1 MIWMRNMKKILLTL
15 AMLLVSLQGMATH
28 VYGGELVWKCL
39 PNGKFKFFL
48 TMYRDCGGI
57 DYSAVNHTITTNA
70 PCGNFVVNRV
80 VPDQF
85 VAPVC
90 FSSTTTAQAQCTGT
104 GFGNYGTGTLQK
116 IVFESGELT
125 INGSPPAAG
134 WYFYHSIFVR
144 PSQLTNGGSNQN
156 FIARAIM
163 YPYTAPGATGPT
175 SANPCFDSSP
185 DFLEDPALLAVTN
198 SDIVYNNLGYD
209 PDLDSLYYDWAD
221 PIITFP
227 STPISWNAGYSS
239 SSPLPTGAGST
250 GATLVGETG
259 EVSFTSAQAGSFAT
273 CLKVESWRC
282 GQKIGEI
289 FRDIPIS
296 ILSQTNPTGFCA
308 ATYQPGPPL
317 LSLTP
322 DASLVTPT
330 VLTPIT
336 NLSGDTIAYQTSA
349 YPGDTVKFEVLASDP
364 YPNPNCNAQ
373 IITLSAAGG
382 NLSSAANYGNASNCL
397 FNPPCATLT
406 SKNTGAYSGSFSSAQ
421 INKADFE
428 WEIDCNHL
436 FYQEFQC
443 GALKSDYDFYFR
455 MIDDQCPINEF
466 SYAKV
471 TVKVLNYMPRN
482 VDITNAC
489 ISQDPITGAVSFDWV
504 NNVDTGF
511 NYDYY
516 LINHIDALG
525 NTTVVDTI
533 KDWTVQSYTH
543 VGANPNEVNRYFIQ
557 TGGGCGLIT
566 PPSDTIQNIR
576 VGLQAFPPPPNSSIA
591 RLDWNRWLLG
601 DTSTNYAIWVEAPA
615 NSNIWTQ
622 LGSTQDTSWIDTV
635 AFCGSWLNYQV
646 RYNTTCESSLDSGFF
661 SDKTEPNRIL
671 FDSVTV
677 AGGNIASIAW
687 QQSNDSDVVYYRILR
702 EDNNGFPVPVDSVLA
717 ANWAISMPWAYA
729 LSNAAN
735 QSEKY
740 WVQAVDSC
748 GNFSSLGTTTP
759 SSTIYLQI
767 GIDPCDGYARLRWN
781 SYKEWTQTQP
791 LEYNLYAD
799 ITDPTGGIITGVLL
813 KGGNLDTTF
822 NHYGILNG
830 FSYCY
835 YVRAVDTT
843 GTITSTSNRVC
854 NSSAVVQGSKV
865 LYLGRA
871 SVNSQNGVNMY
882 AYIDKD
888 ADVIDY
894 QVQRADDEI
903 GPYLTIGS
911 VVKPSLGPWE
921 VKFVDYTADPMSR
934 RYYYRI
940 TSRDSCGALDTV
952 SNIATNILLNAEAV
966 GNLTCAL
973 TWSAYRDFDAGV
985 DEYEVYRSINGGNS
999 FTYVTS
1005 TEDTSFIDDIKPFTN
1020 SKGKYCYYVRAIAKD
1035 GLIPWRDEFG
1045 EKFNARSNVACAV
1058 HKARLWFPTAFSPY
1072 SDFVENRIWKPQGV
1086 FARPDSYTMF
1096 IMDRWGQEVF
1106 RTNVIDQGW
1115 DGKTN
1120 GKDASMGMYT
1130 YYVKYRSIEDIP
1142 IEERGNF
1149 SLLY

>member
-1 MIWMRNMKKILLTL
+1 MKKIFLTL

-48 TMYRDCGGI
+48 TMYRDCGGT
-57 DYSAVNHTITTNA
+57 DYGAMNHTITTNA
-70 PCGNFVVNRV
+70 PCGNFIVNRV

-90 FSSTTTAQAQCTGT
+90 FSSTTTAQAQCAAT

-116 IVFESGELT
+116 IVFESTELT
-125 INGSPPAAG
+125 INGSPPASG
-134 WYFYHSIFVR
+134 WYFYHEIFAR

-156 FIARAIM
+156 FIARATM
-163 YPYTAPGATGPT
+163 YPYTAPGTTGPANT
-175 SANPCFDSSP
+175 NPCFDSSP

-198 SDIVYNNLGYD
+198 SETVYNNLGYD
-209 PDLDSLYYDWAD
+209 PDLDSLYYEWAD
-221 PIITFP
+221 PLIVFP

-239 SSPLPTGAGST
+239 SSPLPAGNGSSGAI
-250 GATLVGETG
+250 LVGETG
-259 EVSFTSAQAGSFAT
+259 EISFTSAQAGSFVT

-296 ILSQTNPTGFCA
+296 ILSQANPPGLCA

-317 LSLTP
+317 LTLTP

-349 YPGDTVKFEVLASDP
+349 YPGDTIKFEVLASDP

-382 NLSSAANYGNASNCL
+382 NLSSAANYGNVSNCL

-406 SKNTGAYSGSFSSAQ
+406 SKNTGTYAGSFSSAQ

-428 WEIDCNHL
+428 WKIDCNHL

-482 VDITNAC
+482 VEINNAC
-489 ISQDPITGAVSFDWV
+489 ISQDPLTGAVSFDWV

-533 KDWTVQSYTH
+533 KDWSVQSYTH
-543 VGANPNEVNRYFIQ
+543 VGANPNEVNKYFIQ

-615 NSNIWTQ
+615 NSNQWTQ
-622 LGSTQDTSWIDTV
+622 LGTTKDTSWIDTV

-702 EDNNGFPVPVDSVLA
+702 EDNNGFPVPVDSVLS
-717 ANWAISMPWAYA
+717 ANWAISMPWTYA

-740 WVQAVDSC
+740 WIQAVDSC
-748 GNFSSLGTTTP
+748 GNYSSLGTTTP

-871 SVNSQNGVNMY
+871 TVNSQNGVNMY

-940 TSRDSCGALDTV
+940 TSRDSCGSLDTV

-966 GNLTCAL
+966 GNLTCAI

-985 DEYEVYRSINGGNS
+985 DAYDVYRSINGGNS

-1020 SKGKYCYYVRAIAKD
+1020 SKGKYCYYVKAIAKD

-1058 HKARLWFPTAFSPY
+1058 HKARLWFPTAFSPN
-1072 SDFVENRIWKPQGV
+1072 SDVVENRIWKPQGV

-1106 RTNVIDQGW
+1106 RTNVIEQGW

-1120 GKDASMGMYT
+1120 GKDALMGMYT
-1130 YYVKYRSIEDIP
+1130 YYVKYRSIEDVP

>member
-1 MIWMRNMKKILLTL
+1 MKKILFTL
-15 AMLLVSLQGMATH
+15 VMLLLSLQGMATH

-39 PNGKFKFFL
+39 PNGNFKFFL
-48 TMYRDCGGI
+48 TMYRDCGGT
-57 DYSAVNHTITTNA
+57 DYNATFHNITTNA
-70 PCGNFVVNRV
+70 PCGNFRV
-80 VPDQF
+80 DRVLPDQF
-85 VAPVC
+85 VAPIC
-90 FSSTTTAQAQCTGT
+90 YASTTTAQAQCNNTSFGT
-104 GFGNYGTGTLQK
+104 YGTGTLQK
-116 IVFESGELT
+116 IVFESSEIT
-125 INGSPPAAG
+125 INGTPPVTG
-134 WYFYHSIFVR
+134 WYFYHQIFAR

-156 FIARAIM
+156 FIARAVM
-163 YPYTAPGATGPT
+163 YPYTAPGAAGPT
-175 SANPCFDSSP
+175 ITNPCFDSSP

-198 SDIVYNNLGYD
+198 SEIVYNNLGYD

-221 PIITFP
+221 PLITWP
-227 STPISWNAGYSS
+227 STPISWNTGYSS
-239 SSPLPTGAGST
+239 SSPLPTGSGST
-250 GATLVGETG
+250 GANLINETG
-259 EVSFTSAQAGSFAT
+259 EISFVSAQAGSFAT
-273 CLKVESWRC
+273 CVKVESWRC

-296 ILSQTNPTGFCA
+296 ILSQTTPVGFCA
-308 ATYQPGPPL
+308 PTYQSGPPL

-322 DASLVTPT
+322 DASMVTPT
-330 VLTPIT
+330 SLTAVT
-336 NLSGDTIAYQTSA
+336 NLIGDTIAYETSA
-349 YPGDTVKFEVLASDP
+349 YPGDTIKFEVLASDP
-364 YPNPNCNAQ
+364 YPNPNCDAQ

-382 NLSSAANYGNASNCL
+382 NLSSAANYGNSNNCL

-406 SKNTGAYSGSFSSAQ
+406 SKNTGAYAGSFSSAQ

-428 WEIDCNHL
+428 WKIDCNHL

-443 GALKSDYDFYFR
+443 GALKSDYEFYFR

-471 TVKVLNYMPRN
+471 RVKVLNYMPQN

-489 ISQDPITGAVSFDWV
+489 ISQDPVTGSVSFDWV
-504 NNVDTGF
+504 NNIDTGF

-525 NTTVVDTI
+525 NTTIVDTI
-533 KDWTVQSYTH
+533 RDWTVQSYTH
-543 VGANPNEVNRYFIQ
+543 VGANPNQVNRYFIQ
-557 TGGGCGLIT
+557 TGGGCGLVT

-591 RLDWNRWLLG
+591 RLDWNRWLPG
-601 DTSTNYAIWVEAPA
+601 DTSTSYAIWVEAPS
-615 NSNIWTQ
+615 NSNQWTQ
-622 LGSTQDTSWIDTV
+622 LGTTTDTSWIDTV

-646 RYNTTCESSLDSGFF
+646 RYNMTCVSSLDSGYF

-687 QQSNDSDVVYYRILR
+687 RQANEGDVAYYRILR
-702 EDNNGFPVPVDSVLA
+702 EDNNGFPVPIDSVLA
-717 ANWAISMPWAYA
+717 ANWATSMPWAYG

-740 WVQAVDSC
+740 WIQAVDSC

-781 SYKEWTQTQP
+781 SYKEWTQTLP

-799 ITDPTGGIITGVLL
+799 ITDPAGGTISGVLL

-822 NHYGILNG
+822 NHYGILDG

-835 YVRAVDTT
+835 YVRAVDTSR
-843 GTITSTSNRVC
+843 TITSTSNQVC
-854 NSSAVVQGSKV
+854 NSSAVVQGSQV

-871 SVNSQNGVNMY
+871 TVNSQNGVNLY
-882 AYIDKD
+882 AYIDQY

-911 VVKPSLGPWE
+911 VLKPLLGPWE

-934 RYYYRI
+934 KYYYRI
-940 TSRDSCGALDTV
+940 TSRDSCGSLDTI

-966 GNLTCAL
+966 GNLTCSL

-985 DEYEVYRSINGGNS
+985 DEYEIYRSINGGNS
-999 FTYVTS
+999 FNYVTS

-1020 SKGKYCYYVRAIAKD
+1020 SQGKYCYYVRAIAKD

-1058 HKARLWFPTAFSPY
+1058 HKARLWFPTAFTPY
-1072 SDFVENRIWKPQGV
+1072 STNSADNRIWKPQGV

-1106 RTNVIDQGW
+1106 KTNNIDQGW
-1115 DGKTN
+1115 DGKIN
-1120 GKDASMGMYT
+1120 GKDALMGVYT
-1130 YYVKYRSIEDIP
+1130 YYVKYRSIEDVP

-1149 SLLY
+1149 TLLY